1 MTDENKIFWDAVN
14 PLKRVE
20 DGETASASQALYDY
34 AHMGYNRSLK
44 RLAEKYQDDED
55 PPTRSYE
62 TIAHWSSA
70 FEWQDRVAKWEE
82 IERRRD
88 EMLWRERKDKIREK
102 EWDNFDRLQEIIS
115 KVLEDM
121 PNFVKRKEKI
131 IQKGK
136 ARVYDSAKGRVT
148 EEGQTEI
155 RAIILSFD
163 VNAAIS
169 FIKTASD
176 IGRRAAEMDKTAS
189 NLLNEIDFSK
199 LDPEQVSRVA
209 EGEHILDV
217 LGVRK

>member
-1 MTDENKIFWDAVN
+1 MTEEKKVYWDAN
-14 PLKRVE
+14 EPLKRVE
-20 DGETASASQALYDY
+20 NGESAAASQALYDY

-44 RLAEKYQDDED
+44 GLAEKYQDEED
-55 PPTRSYE
+55 PPTKSYE
-62 TIAHWSSA
+62 TIAYWSST

-82 IERRRD
+82 IERQR
-88 EMLWRERKDKIREK
+88 EEKIWRARKDKIREK

-115 KVLEDM
+115 KILEDM

-136 ARVYDSAKGRVT
+136 VRIYDSAKGRIT

-155 RAIILSFD
+155 RAIVLSFD

-176 IGRRAAEMDKTAS
+176 IGRRATEMDRKAS
-189 NLLNEIDFSK
+189 NLLNEIDFAK
-199 LDPEQVSRVA
+199 LSPEQVTRVA